1 MSGLPAVPAPVARI
15 LASRTHR
22 RSLDAELNSDVDIV
36 IDRDLDVINSDL
48 TLGDLGLT
56 GRLARA
62 DELQAEALLD
72 YLERR
77 DAHTA
82 GDERVLRP
90 APRWLRAVEAVQ
102 SSARHPVTVIVD
114 GLVLVGVGIA
124 AHLALVPLL
133 VAALVILVTAYVS
146 GIYGDR
152 DTVQTQG
159 ALWYPG
165 RLVLPFGLLGFAA
178 MASGALSKHAVLRY
192 APLAIGGLALVR
204 GLTWAVLFVQRR
216 RGVGLRRTLVIG
228 AGEPAATVVRRLGEF
243 PEAGL
248 APVGTRPLSLLLT
261 MDAMFEEIGAA
272 KVEHVVLVLD
282 PIDEIS
288 VVDSLRRA
296 HGVDT
301 FFSMVPPLADL
312 FLRPG
317 KVGEV
322 GGIPLVPL
330 GRVLRGRTAFPGKR
344 VLDIVLSSVA
354 LVLLAPLMLATAIA
368 IKLDD
373 RGPVFFRQRRVGRDG
388 ETFPML
394 KFRSMVIGAERM
406 RDVLEQ
412 ANVTDGLLFKLD
424 DDPRI
429 TRVGRFIR
437 KASFDELPQFWNVL
451 RGDMSLVG
459 PRPLPVEPESFGP
472 LDAQRH
478 AVRPGITGY
487 WQVSGGNGL
496 TYREMIKLD
505 LAYLHN
511 WSMWL
516 DIRLLMRTVPA
527 LFNRHGPI

>member
-1 MSGLPAVPAPVARI
+1 LRYVP
-15 LASRTHR
+15 L
-22 RSLDAELNSDVDIV
+22 V
-36 IDRDLDVINSDL
+36 I
-48 TLGDLGLT
+48 G
-56 GRLARA
+56 
-62 DELQAEALLD
+62 
-72 YLERR
+72 
-77 DAHTA
+77 
-82 GDERVLRP
+82 
-90 APRWLRAVEAVQ
+90 
-102 SSARHPVTVIVD
+102 
-114 GLVLVGVGIA
+114 GLVL
-124 AHLALVPLL
+124 
-133 VAALVILVTAYVS
+133 
-146 GIYGDR
+146 
-152 DTVQTQG
+152 
-159 ALWYPG
+159 
-165 RLVLPFGLLGFAA
+165 
-178 MASGALSKHAVLRY
+178 LR
-192 APLAIGGLALVR
+192 A
-204 GLTWAVLFVQRR
+204 LTWAVLFIQRR

-261 MDAMFEEIGAA
+261 MDAMFEEIGASN
-272 KVEHVVLVLD
+272 VEHVVLVLD

-344 VLDIVLSSVA
+344 VLD
-354 LVLLAPLMLATAIA
+354 VLLSTAALLLLTPLMLATAVA
-368 IKLDD
+368 IKISD
-373 RGPVFFRQRRVGRDG
+373 RGPVFFNQRRVGRHG

-394 KFRSMVIGAERM
+394 KFRSMVVGADRM
-406 RDVLEQ
+406 RQVLEQ

-429 TRVGRFIR
+429 TRVGKLIR
-437 KASFDELPQFWNVL
+437 KLSIDELPQFWNVL

>member
-1 MSGLPAVPAPVARI
+1 MRRGLTSALTRSHATRTEEIRSLEAVLEHDIEISPAP
-15 LASRTHR
+15 
-22 RSLDAELNSDVDIV
+22 ELTSVD
-36 IDRDLDVINSDL
+36 D
-48 TLGDLGLT
+48 GLQV
-56 GRLARA
+56 RLARA
-62 DELQAEALLD
+62 DALQAKALLD

-77 DAHTA
+77 SATPDTVK
-82 GDERVLRP
+82 RLLRP
-90 APRWLRAVEAVQ
+90 APRWLRAMEAVHG
-102 SSARHPVTVIVD
+102 SARHPLTIVLD
-114 GLVLVGVGIA
+114 GLILVGVGTIA
-124 AHLALVPLL
+124 PMSWPIVLA
-133 VAALVILVTAYVS
+133 AAAVVLVTAYVGS
-146 GIYGDR
+146 IYGDR

-165 RLVLPFGLLGFAA
+165 KLVLPFGLLGFAA
-178 MASGALSKHAVLRY
+178 MATGVMSKHAVLRY
-192 APLAIGGLALVR
+192 APLAIGGLTALR
-204 GLTWAVLFVQRR
+204 AITWAVLFVQRR
-216 RGVGLRRTLVIG
+216 RGVGLRRTLVVG
-228 AGEPAATVVRRLGEF
+228 SGEPAATVVRRLGEF

-248 APVGTRPLSLLLT
+248 APVSTRPLSLLLSV
-261 MDAMFEEIGAA
+261 DAMFEEIHASG
-272 KVEHVVLVLD
+272 VEHVVLVLD

-301 FFSMVPPLADL
+301 YFSMVPPLADL

-344 VLDIVLSSVA
+344 VLDVLLSSVA
-354 LVLLAPLMLATAIA
+354 LLLLAPLMVATALA
-368 IKLDD
+368 IKFDD

-388 ETFPML
+388 ETFEML
-394 KFRSMVIGAERM
+394 KFRSMLVGADRM
-406 RDVLEQ
+406 REVLER

-429 TRVGRFIR
+429 TRIGRFIR

-459 PRPLPVEPESFGP
+459 PRPLPVEPEEFGP

-516 DIRLLMRTVPA
+516 DIRLLIRTVPA
-527 LFNRHGPI
+527 LFNKHGPA